1 MELSILLFRAVW
13 HGSAT
18 APAEVVKNW
27 IKEIKNT
34 TDKPFG
40 INIMLMSP
48 YADEVA
54 HLAAEEKVA
63 AVTTGAGNPGK
74 YLKLWKDAGVKV
86 MPVVASVAMA
96 KLMER
101 GGADAFAT
109 GCRCSFNTCNRSRR
123 NR

>member
-1 MELSILLFRAVW
+1 
-13 HGSAT
+13 
-18 APAEVVKNW
+18 
-27 IKEIKNT
+27 
-34 TDKPFG
+34 
-40 INIMLMSP
+40 MLMSP

-96 KLMER
+96 KLMEEAEPMR
-101 GGADAFAT
+101 LSQKAVSQADISVTLQQWHFAT